1 MDHSF
6 EETSS
11 RAMPEA
17 NLHEQ
22 ILNHPGMR
30 YYRMLLSY
38 NQSKNILAGNS
49 FELQVLATKL
59 ESGELRG
66 GRDYHEWRVL
76 LRDLDNHLVRYL
88 HNFLTSVMTLVEHT
102 RTAMRSPIIAAEHRN
117 RYQKKIGETF
127 KPAPVAR
134 FMQDFRNYVLH
145 YGVPQTVHETRFK
158 PEVNTKVYIQSAPLL
173 EWGNWHPVARQ
184 YIQDHPSHIR
194 LLDVVREYEKLVIDF
209 HTWFVQ
215 DFAAQYSKEL
225 NGLTALQKKW
235 NEGLIP

>member
-1 MDHSF
+1 
-6 EETSS
+6 
-11 RAMPEA
+11 MPES

-22 ILNHPGMR
+22 ILNDPGMP

-49 FELQVLATKL
+49 FELQVLATKF

-76 LRDLDNHLVRYL
+76 WRELDDHLVRYL

-102 RTAMRSPIIAAEHRN
+102 RIAMRSPIIAAEHKN
-117 RYQKKIGETF
+117 RYQKKTEETF
-127 KPAPVAR
+127 KYSPVTR
-134 FMQDFRNYVLH
+134 FMQDFRNYMLH
-145 YGVPQTVHETRFK
+145 YGVPESVHETHFE
-158 PEVNTKVYIQSAPLL
+158 PEENTRVYIETAPLL
-173 EWGNWHPVARQ
+173 EWGNWHPPALQ
-184 YIQDHPSHIR
+184 YIQDHPSRIR
-194 LLDVVREYEKLVIDF
+194 LLDVVREYEKLVINF

-225 NGLTALQKKW
+225 NGLRALQKKW
-235 NEGLIP
+235 NEGLVP